1 MVHHLSLTYY
11 LSMKKTKR
19 PILLAI
25 YLVAVSFLPISAQTS
40 SNATPFAVGLRG
52 HYGFIIPHS
61 EAIQDQADSNPWG
74 IELDASVHLVGE
86 KTWARFASFPRVGVT
101 LSYVNFDNPEVIGS
115 SISLATYFEPTL
127 AIRNRLNFSF
137 RMGTGI
143 TYLTQ
148 PFHPETNPE
157 NQFYSSHIS
166 FILMA
171 NVMANYRISPY
182 LQARAGVFYNH
193 ISNGGIKQPNK
204 GINFPTASIG
214 LEYLINPYDFKA
226 RPKTDWRTLHTDRFR
241 VKTAFFGTAKT
252 LNNEDS
258 RRYAIVG
265 LTGYGSYI
273 IGRMSALTAG
283 VEWVADFAQRQRLRN
298 QSLDNDF
305 NKGSFNIGH
314 ELLLG
319 KFTFSQQLGF
329 YWYRDTF
336 DKPFYFQRY
345 GLEYAIN
352 SKYFVGFNLKAHGDI
367 ADFLDFRAGIVF

>member
-1 MVHHLSLTYY
+1 MKLYLT
-11 LSMKKTKR
+11 MKKIIQCVFFAACLVVMYSVDLIAQTTK
-19 PILLAI
+19 PASPLAI
-25 YLVAVSFLPISAQTS
+25 GI
-40 SNATPFAVGLRG
+40 RG

-61 EAIQDQADSNPWG
+61 EVIQDQANSNPWG
-74 IELDASVHLVGE
+74 VELDVSLHLVGE
-86 KTWARFASFPRVGVT
+86 KTWERFASFPRVGIS
-101 LSYVNFDNPEVIGS
+101 LSYINFDNPEVIGS

-143 TYLTQ
+143 TYLTR

-157 NQFYSSHIS
+157 NQFYSAALS
-166 FILMA
+166 FILVA
-171 NVMANYRISPY
+171 NVMANYRINST
-182 LQARAGVFYNH
+182 LQARAGIFYNH
-193 ISNGGIKQPNK
+193 VSNGGIKQPNK
-204 GINFPTASIG
+204 GINYPTASIG

-241 VKTAFFGTAKT
+241 VKTALFGTAKT
-252 LNNEDS
+252 LNNEDT
-258 RRYAIVG
+258 RRYAIIG

-273 IGRMSALTAG
+273 VGRMSALTVG
-283 VEWVADFAQRQRLRN
+283 LEWATDFSQRQRLRS
-298 QSLDNDF
+298 QGLDNDF
-305 NKGSFNIGH
+305 NKGSFNVGH

-367 ADFLDFRAGIVF
+367 ADFLDFRVGIVF

>member
-1 MVHHLSLTYY
+1 MV
-11 LSMKKTKR
+11 KT
-19 PILLAI
+19 IHCIFLIAYI
-25 YLVAVSFLPISAQTS
+25 VTVGLVSAVAQT
-40 SNATPFAVGLRG
+40 PKDAVPLALGIRG

-61 EAIQDQADSNPWG
+61 EFIQDQADSNPWG
-74 IELDASVHLVGE
+74 IELDASIHLVGE
-86 KTWARFASFPRVGVT
+86 KTWARFASFPRVGAT
-101 LSYVNFDNPEVIGS
+101 LSYINFDNPEVIGS
-115 SISLATYFEPTL
+115 GISLAAYFEPTL

-143 TYLTQ
+143 TYLTR
-148 PFHPETNPE
+148 PFDLETNPE
-157 NQFYSSHIS
+157 NQFYSSALS
-166 FILMA
+166 FILVA
-171 NVMANYRISPY
+171 NVMANYRISPT

-252 LNNEDS
+252 LNNEDT
-258 RRYAIVG
+258 RRYGIVG

-273 IGRMSALTAG
+273 ISRMSALTAG
-283 VEWVADFAQRQRLRN
+283 LEWVADFAQRARLRK
-298 QSLDNDF
+298 QELDNDF

-319 KFTFSQQLGF
+319 KFTFSQQVGF